1 MYIRGGIKKDSES
14 VRQVRAQEKVNPI
27 IHILHTHTLT
37 PAQTHLPTHIHTKTH
52 SHTHI
57 YIYTPRCSVSVSLG
71 LPTTG
76 GGCNWCDLPVQV
88 LVFNF

>member
-1 MYIRGGIKKDSES
+1 MYIRGGIKKDSKS

-57 YIYTPRCSVSVSLG
+57 YIYTHHGV
-71 LPTTG
+71 
-76 GGCNWCDLPVQV
+76 V
-88 LVFNF
+88 LVCL